1 MHLNRVRN
9 QNGVE
14 TVLVRETYREDG
26 KVRKRT
32 LANVTHLPPQTQEL
46 IARSLAGE
54 ALVPASAFEIEQ
66 SRQHGH
72 VEAVVAAMRKLKLD
86 RLLCSTPCRERD
98 LAMTL
103 IAARILEPDS
113 KLGTTRWWRTTT
125 LLESLGIDP
134 GTSENDLYRAM
145 DWLEERQ
152 PAIEARLAKRHLEPC
167 GLVLYDLT
175 STYVE
180 GTKCDLAARG
190 HNRDGKH
197 GKLQVN
203 FGMITDE
210 DGRPISVSIYPGNT
224 ADPSTVQDQIHT
236 IRNNFGIDLF
246 VFVGD
251 RGMIAQTAVDR
262 FKEQVDVEWITALKS
277 GAIAKLHA
285 GGDLQMSLFD
295 KRDLFE
301 FTSPQFPGERLVAC
315 RNPLLADRRARK
327 RIDMLNATRRALA
340 KVRRMVRS
348 GRLKGRDAIGVR
360 VGRVIN
366 KYKMAKHFKLTI
378 TDTQFRYRIRR
389 DSVAKEASV
398 DGLYVIRTSVPE
410 AISTADV
417 VRHYKRLT
425 KVEKDF
431 RAMKMTG
438 LEVRPIYHRTERRVR
453 AHIFL
458 CMLALY
464 VRWHMQRAWRP
475 LLFAEE
481 TDTLPTRDPVKPAK
495 PTRQATAKKSSKK
508 TTDDLKLN
516 SFCSLLRNLATITK
530 NTCRTSKRSPTF
542 EVITRR
548 SALQARA
555 LKLINAM

>member
-26 KVRKRT
+26 KVKKRT

-54 ALVPASAFEIEQ
+54 ALVPASAFEIVQ
-66 SRQHGH
+66 ARQHGH
-72 VEAVVAAMRKLKLD
+72 VEAVVAAMRKLKID

-98 LAMTL
+98 LAMAL
-103 IAARILEPDS
+103 IAARVLEPDS
-113 KLGTTRWWRTTT
+113 KLGTTRWWQTTT
-125 LLESLGIDP
+125 LPETLGIDP
-134 GTSENDLYRAM
+134 ETSENDLYRAM
-145 DWLEERQ
+145 DWLVERQ
-152 PAIEARLAKRHLEPC
+152 SAIEARLAKRHLEPC

-190 HNRDGKH
+190 HNRDGKR
-197 GKLQVN
+197 GKLQIN
-203 FGMITDE
+203 FGMMTDE
-210 DGRPISVSIYPGNT
+210 DGRPISVSVYPGNT

-236 IRNNFGIDLF
+236 IRNEFGIDLF

-251 RGMIAQTAVDR
+251 RGMIAQTVVDR

-285 GGDLQMSLFD
+285 GGDLQMGLFD
-295 KRDLFE
+295 ERNLFE
-301 FTSPQFPGERLVAC
+301 FTSAEFPGERLVAC
-315 RNPLLADRRARK
+315 RNPLLAERRARK
-327 RIDMLNATRRALA
+327 RADMLDATRRELA
-340 KVRRMVRS
+340 KVRSMVRS
-348 GRLKGRDAIGVR
+348 RRLKGRDAIGVR

-378 TDTQFRYRIRR
+378 TDDQFRYRVRR
-389 DSVAKEASV
+389 DSVAKEASI
-398 DGLYVIRTSVPE
+398 DGLYVIRTSVPN
-410 AISTADV
+410 AISAADV

-431 RAMKMTG
+431 RTMKMTG
-438 LEVRPIYHRTERRVR
+438 LEVRPIYHRTEQRVR

-481 TDTLPTRDPVKPAK
+481 TDTLPTRDPVKPVK
-495 PTRQATAKKSSKK
+495 PTRRAAAKKTSKK
-508 TTDDLKLN
+508 TPDDMPLN
-516 SFCSLLRNLATITK
+516 SFSSLLRNLATITK
-530 NTCRTSKRSPTF
+530 NICRTAKRSPTF

-555 LKLINAM
+555 LNLINAM